1 MRAGRYGWWRAIRA
15 SDLSPT
21 ARHVALNLSTYMN
34 QEGGGAWPSMA
45 TLADDTGRSRAVVK
59 RAIRELRDAG
69 FLTVESGGGRR
80 GDGGYVSNRYR
91 ASFPSGVVDEPPNAS
106 NGVVDEPDGAGLGGS
121 SGEVGGSSGE
131 GGGSWTA
138 GNGVAHDPRG
148 TQELAIQEP
157 KQHAASKTRTPDGV
171 EMDDQ
176 VATTSSQ
183 EREGQD
189 QEPTAPRTDYYDRGR
204 QYADWVR
211 EGKLTEEDAVKI
223 AATIRD
229 PEERHR
235 FAAGMRD
242 RFDNLKRIGVA
253 S

>member
-171 EMDDQ
+171 EILS
-176 VATTSSQ
+176 SSQ
-183 EREGQD
+183 EGEGQD
-189 QEPTAPRTDYYDRGR
+189 QEPPEDRAYRQGQLMGR
-204 QYADWVR
+204 QVAA
-211 EGKLTEEDAVKI
+211 GKLSWDQAVSV
-223 AATIRD
+223 
-229 PEERHR
+229 
-235 FAAGMRD
+235 
-242 RFDNLKRIGVA
+242 FDQSRSLHGLWEPFRLGLKDGSQEPAGVA